1 VLRRALL
8 TTSVGL
14 LGCTGIA
21 SAKLLA
27 GPVTTRGPTTAPPL
41 VTTATTPTVAESRSA
56 STLVI
61 SGHGWGH
68 GVGMSQW
75 GAYGYAEHGWGY
87 RRILAHYYSGTT
99 IGTDPAP
106 TVRVLLLGGRKRL
119 TLASDSPWKVV
130 DAQGVGIKLSPKQ
143 IELGPRLVVSGR
155 ALSSPVT
162 FSPGATP
169 LRVGN
174 ASYRGSLRVFST
186 GKRLRVVNALP
197 LEAYLLGVVGSE
209 MPWYWP
215 APALEAQAVAAR
227 SYTLAELESEATA
240 QPFDLYDD
248 TRSQVYGGVSAES
261 PAVTAAVQATA
272 HEVVLYEGRVA
283 VTYFSSSSGGSTV
296 SAEEA
301 FGKSIPYLLS
311 VNDPYD
317 TFSPYHDWGPVL
329 VDARKAGRELKVG
342 QLLTLEVTRD
352 SSGRVVS
359 VDAAGTKGTVQLS
372 GLGVRSALGLRSSWF
387 TVGWLALTRPR
398 TPLARGRTGSLS
410 GIARG
415 IADVSLEEKVA
426 GAWQTVSSV
435 VPRADGAFSVAI
447 QPSATTQYR
456 LAAPGIR
463 TAVVEVAVT

>member
-1 VLRRALL
+1 VLL

-27 GPVTTRGPTTAPPL
+27 ETAATDGITTAPPIA
-41 VTTATTPTVAESRSA
+41 TAASTPTVAESPSA

-75 GAYGYAEHGWGY
+75 GAYGYAEHGWDY
-87 RRILAHYYSGTT
+87 RRILAHYYSGTR
-99 IGTDPAP
+99 IGTDAGP
-106 TVRVLLLGGRKRL
+106 TVHVLLLEGRKRL

-130 DAQGVGIKLSPKQ
+130 DAQGVRIKLLPKR
-143 IELGPRLVVSGR
+143 IDVGPRLVVSGR
-155 ALSSPVT
+155 ALSSPLT

-186 GKRLRVVNALP
+186 GKRLQVVNALP

-215 APALEAQAVAAR
+215 APALQAQAVAAR
-227 SYTLAELESEATA
+227 SYTLAELESEATGR
-240 QPFDLYDD
+240 PFDLYDD
-248 TRSQVYGGVSAES
+248 TRSQVYGGVAAES

-272 HEVVLYEGRVA
+272 HEVVLYGGRVA
-283 VTYFSSSSGGSTV
+283 TTYFSSSSGGRTV

-301 FGKSIPYLLS
+301 FGKSIPYLVS
-311 VNDPYD
+311 VDDPYD
-317 TFSPYHDWGPVL
+317 AFSPYHDWGPVL

-342 QLLTLEVTRD
+342 PLLALEVARD

-359 VDAAGTKGTVQLS
+359 VAAVGTKGTVQLN

-387 TVGWLALTRPR
+387 TVGWLALTRPPA
-398 TPLARGRTGSLS
+398 PLVRGKPGSLS

-415 IADVSLEEKVA
+415 IANVSLEEKVA
-426 GAWQTVSSV
+426 GTWQTVSSV
-435 VPRADGAFSVAI
+435 VPGADGSFSVAI
-447 QPSATTQYR
+447 RPFATTQYR

-463 TAVVEVAVT
+463 TAVVRVAVG